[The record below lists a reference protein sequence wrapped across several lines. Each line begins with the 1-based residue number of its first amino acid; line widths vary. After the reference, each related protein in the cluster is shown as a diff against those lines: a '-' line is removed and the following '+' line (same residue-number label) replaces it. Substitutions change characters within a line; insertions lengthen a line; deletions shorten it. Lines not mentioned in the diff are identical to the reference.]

1 MISTRS
7 TSFAALGA
15 ALLLAA
21 CAGGDDARSSGT
33 SDSAA
38 GAVNT
43 AEEGNTAALS
53 DAEIVG
59 KLDAI
64 NVADS
69 AHGKV
74 ASTKGT
80 SRDVRQFGQLMM
92 SEHHALRA
100 EGQRI
105 ASAQNITPSIPAGD
119 NSVAEADEH
128 LNTLNSTPK
137 GAAWDRAYID
147 HEVMV
152 HEQALQFAQQAM
164 TATQNAELRAMLE
177 KGGPIIQKHLDRA
190 KEIQKSL
197 APAT

>member
-15 ALLLAA
+15 AFLLAA
-21 CAGGDDARSSGT
+21 CAGGDDAQSRGT

-69 AHGKV
+69 AHGKI

-105 ASAQNITPSIPAGD
+105 ANAQNVTPSIPAGD
-119 NSVAEADEH
+119 NFVAEADEH

-147 HEVMV
+147 HEVMA

-164 TATQNAELRAMLE
+164 TATQNAELRSMLE